1 MKPFF
6 FFSLIILSTFILT
19 YQKDNETNSTTISN
33 QKKENNNI
41 NKTLKNLN
49 NTDNSININ
58 KTSNNTDN
66 NQNKTLN
73 DTSPKRPKH
82 RRNRPNRPPPLRS
95 TSKIPN
101 DTSNMPNNDI
111 YSLNDLT
118 FDMVLRG
125 GNFYKWFVILY
136 SETCGHC
143 EHARREIRK
152 VFPDYKNSTSIRFA
166 EIEINKNHLTN
177 MRFDIEGVP
186 YIFLLQNESIY
197 EFDLF
202 ASAKNLKT
210 FIDTDFKE
218 VEEDLKPFPEMVP
231 AYKVGLVVLTNIFRG
246 ITNMINDIIFDWGF
260 EFEFT
265 PMLLFISFIGFIVF
279 IIFLELFCCA
289 KFCPDE
295 EKPKKKKKKDRK
307 KLEEEKKKVEEEKK
321 KIEEEKKKI
330 EEEELEDEEE
340 EEEDDGYEEELKK
353 IEEKKKRNEEEKK
366 KIEIEREKI
375 KEKKMKKNK
384 KNKDKNEK
392 KDIINKE
399 KEKENNNKKK
409 KKE

>member
-6 FFSLIILSTFILT
+6 FFFLIFISTFILT
-19 YQKDNETNSTTISN
+19 LEKDNETITKTIIN
-33 QKKENNNI
+33 Q
-41 NKTLKNLN
+41 T
-49 NTDNSININ
+49 
-58 KTSNNTDN
+58 
-66 NQNKTLN
+66 NQNN
-73 DTSPKRPKH
+73 SEPNIDDSIPKRPRH
-82 RRNRPNRPPPLRS
+82 RKNRPNMPPPLKS

-101 DTSNMPNNDI
+101 DTSHMPNNDI
-111 YSLNDLT
+111 YNLNDLT

-125 GNFYKWFVILY
+125 GNYYKWLVILY

-152 VFPDYKNSTSIRFA
+152 VFPDYKNSTLIRFA

-202 ASAKNLKT
+202 PSVKNLKT
-210 FIDTDFKE
+210 FIDTDFNE

-231 AYKVGLVVLTNIFRG
+231 SYKIIFVVLSNIFNG

-260 EFEFT
+260 DFEFT
-265 PMLLFISFIGFIVF
+265 PMILFMSFIGFIIF
-279 IIFLELFCCA
+279 ICILEFYCCA
-289 KFCPDE
+289 KCCPDE
-295 EKPKKKKKKDRK
+295 EKPKKKKKKNRK

-321 KIEEEKKKI
+321 QIEEEKKKI

-340 EEEDDGYEEELKK
+340 EEEDDEYEEELKK
-353 IEEKKKRNEEEKK
+353 IEEEKKRNEEEKK

-375 KEKKMKKNK
+375 KEKKKKKNK
-384 KNKDKNEK
+384 KEKDNKDK
-392 KDIINKE
+392 
-399 KEKENNNKKK
+399 KENAKKENTNKKK

>member
-1 MKPFF
+1 MKHFF
-6 FFSLIILSTFILT
+6 FFLLIIISTFILT
-19 YQKDNETNSTTISN
+19 LEKDNETNTKTIIN
-33 QKKENNNI
+33 QTKDSNI
-41 NKTLKNLN
+41 NATLN
-49 NTDNSININ
+49 NT
-58 KTSNNTDN
+58 T
-66 NQNKTLN
+66 
-73 DTSPKRPKH
+73 PKKPKH
-82 RRNRPNRPPPLRS
+82 KKNRPNMPPPLRS

-101 DTSNMPNNDI
+101 DTSHMPNNDI

-152 VFPDYKNSTSIRFA
+152 IFPDYKNSTSIRFA

-202 ASAKNLKT
+202 PSVKNLKT
-210 FIDTDFKE
+210 FIETDFKE
-218 VEEDLKPFPEMVP
+218 VEEDLKPFPQMVP
-231 AYKVGLVVLTNIFRG
+231 GFKVALVVLTNIFRG
-246 ITNMINDIIFDWGF
+246 ITNMINDLLWDWGF

-265 PMLLFISFIGFIVF
+265 PMLLFLSFIGFIVF
-279 IIFLELFCCA
+279 ICILEFYCCA
-289 KFCPDE
+289 KWCPDE
-295 EKPKKKKKKDRK
+295 EKPKKKKKKNRK

-340 EEEDDGYEEELKK
+340 EEEDDEYEEELKK
-353 IEEKKKRNEEEKK
+353 IEEEKKRNEEEKK

-375 KEKKMKKNK
+375 KEKKKNKNK
-384 KNKDKNEK
+384 KEKDKDK
-392 KDIINKE
+392 KE
-399 KEKENNNKKK
+399 KNDNIKKENSDKKKKK

>member
-1 MKPFF
+1 MKHFF
-6 FFSLIILSTFILT
+6 FFLLIIISTFILT
-19 YQKDNETNSTTISN
+19 LEKDNETNTTTIIN
-33 QKKENNNI
+33 QTKDNNI
-41 NKTLKNLN
+41 NATLN
-49 NTDNSININ
+49 NT
-58 KTSNNTDN
+58 T
-66 NQNKTLN
+66 
-73 DTSPKRPKH
+73 PKKPKH
-82 RRNRPNRPPPLRS
+82 KKNRPNMPPPLRS

-101 DTSNMPNNDI
+101 DTSHMPNNDI

-152 VFPDYKNSTSIRFA
+152 IFPDYKNSTSIRFA

-202 ASAKNLKT
+202 PSVKNLKT
-210 FIDTDFKE
+210 FIETDFKE
-218 VEEDLKPFPEMVP
+218 VEEDLKPFPQMVP
-231 AYKVGLVVLTNIFRG
+231 GFKVALVVLTNIFRG
-246 ITNMINDIIFDWGF
+246 ITNMINDLLWDWGF
-260 EFEFT
+260 EFEFS
-265 PMLLFISFIGFIVF
+265 PMLLFLSFIGFIVF
-279 IIFLELFCCA
+279 ICILEFYCCA
-289 KFCPDE
+289 KWCPDE
-295 EKPKKKKKKDRK
+295 EKPKKKKKKNRK

-330 EEEELEDEEE
+330 EEEEDDE
-340 EEEDDGYEEELKK
+340 YEEELKK
-353 IEEKKKRNEEEKK
+353 IEEEKKRNEEEKK
-366 KIEIEREKI
+366 KIEMEREKI
-375 KEKKMKKNK
+375 KEKKKNKNK
-384 KNKDKNEK
+384 KDKDK
-392 KDIINKE
+392 KDKKE
-399 KEKENNNKKK
+399 KNDDIKKENNDKKKKK

>member
-6 FFSLIILSTFILT
+6 FFLLIIISTFILT
-19 YQKDNETNSTTISN
+19 LEKDNETNTTTIIN
-33 QKKENNNI
+33 QTKDNNI
-41 NKTLKNLN
+41 NATLN
-49 NTDNSININ
+49 NT
-58 KTSNNTDN
+58 T
-66 NQNKTLN
+66 
-73 DTSPKRPKH
+73 PKKPKH
-82 RRNRPNRPPPLRS
+82 KKNRPNIPPPLRS

-101 DTSNMPNNDI
+101 DTSHMPNNDI

-152 VFPDYKNSTSIRFA
+152 IFPDYKNSTSIRFA

-202 ASAKNLKT
+202 PSVKNLKT
-210 FIDTDFKE
+210 FIETDFKE
-218 VEEDLKPFPEMVP
+218 VEEDLKPFPQMVP
-231 AYKVGLVVLTNIFRG
+231 GFKVALVVLTNIFRG
-246 ITNMINDIIFDWGF
+246 ITNMINDLLWDWGF

-265 PMLLFISFIGFIVF
+265 PMLLFLSFIGFIVF
-279 IIFLELFCCA
+279 ICILEFYCCA
-289 KFCPDE
+289 KWCPDE
-295 EKPKKKKKKDRK
+295 EKPKKKKKKNRK

-340 EEEDDGYEEELKK
+340 EEEDDEYEEELKK
-353 IEEKKKRNEEEKK
+353 IEEDKKRNEEEKK

-375 KEKKMKKNK
+375 KEKKKNKNK
-384 KNKDKNEK
+384 KEKDKDK
-392 KDIINKE
+392 KAKNDNIK
-399 KEKENNNKKK
+399 KENSDKKKKK

>member
-6 FFSLIILSTFILT
+6 FFLLIIISTFILT
-19 YQKDNETNSTTISN
+19 LEKDNETNTTTIIN
-33 QKKENNNI
+33 QTKDNNI
-41 NKTLKNLN
+41 NATLN
-49 NTDNSININ
+49 NT
-58 KTSNNTDN
+58 T
-66 NQNKTLN
+66 
-73 DTSPKRPKH
+73 PKKPKH
-82 RRNRPNRPPPLRS
+82 KKNRPNMPPPLRS

-101 DTSNMPNNDI
+101 DTSHMPNNDI

-152 VFPDYKNSTSIRFA
+152 IFPDYKNSTSIRFA

-202 ASAKNLKT
+202 PSVKNLKT
-210 FIDTDFKE
+210 FIETDFKE
-218 VEEDLKPFPEMVP
+218 VEEDLKPFPQMVP
-231 AYKVGLVVLTNIFRG
+231 GFKVALVVLTNIFRG
-246 ITNMINDIIFDWGF
+246 ITNMINDLLWDWGF
-260 EFEFT
+260 EFEFS
-265 PMLLFISFIGFIVF
+265 PMLLFLSFIGFIVF
-279 IIFLELFCCA
+279 ICILEFYCCA
-289 KFCPDE
+289 KWCPDE
-295 EKPKKKKKKDRK
+295 EKPKKKKKKNRK

-340 EEEDDGYEEELKK
+340 EEEDDEYEEELKK
-353 IEEKKKRNEEEKK
+353 IEEEKKRNEEEKK

-375 KEKKMKKNK
+375 KEKKKNKNK
-384 KNKDKNEK
+384 KEKDKDK
-392 KDIINKE
+392 KE
-399 KEKENNNKKK
+399 KNDNIKKENSDKKKKK

>member
-1 MKPFF
+1 MKHFF
-6 FFSLIILSTFILT
+6 FFLLIIISTFILT
-19 YQKDNETNSTTISN
+19 LEKDNETNTTTIIN
-33 QKKENNNI
+33 QTKDNNI
-41 NKTLKNLN
+41 NATLN
-49 NTDNSININ
+49 NT
-58 KTSNNTDN
+58 T
-66 NQNKTLN
+66 
-73 DTSPKRPKH
+73 PKKPKH
-82 RRNRPNRPPPLRS
+82 KKNRPNMPPPLRS

-101 DTSNMPNNDI
+101 DTSHMPNNDI

-152 VFPDYKNSTSIRFA
+152 IFPDYKNSTSIRFA

-202 ASAKNLKT
+202 PSVKNLKT
-210 FIDTDFKE
+210 FIETDFKE
-218 VEEDLKPFPEMVP
+218 VEEDLKPFPQMVP
-231 AYKVGLVVLTNIFRG
+231 GFKVALVVLTNIFRG
-246 ITNMINDIIFDWGF
+246 ITNMINDLLWDWGF
-260 EFEFT
+260 EFEFS
-265 PMLLFISFIGFIVF
+265 PMLLFLSFIGFIVF
-279 IIFLELFCCA
+279 ICILEFYCCA
-289 KFCPDE
+289 KWCPDE
-295 EKPKKKKKKDRK
+295 EKPKKKKKKNRK

-340 EEEDDGYEEELKK
+340 EEEDDEYEEELKK
-353 IEEKKKRNEEEKK
+353 IEEEKKRNEEEKK

-375 KEKKMKKNK
+375 KEKKKNKNK
-384 KNKDKNEK
+384 KEKDKDK
-392 KDIINKE
+392 KE
-399 KEKENNNKKK
+399 KNDNIKKENSDKKKKK

>member
-6 FFSLIILSTFILT
+6 FFLLIIFSIFILT
-19 YQKDNETNSTTISN
+19 SEKDNETNSTTITN
-33 QKKENNNI
+33 QTKENNNI
-41 NKTLKNLN
+41 NNTLN
-49 NTDNSININ
+49 NIDIN
-58 KTSNNTDN
+58 K
-66 NQNKTLN
+66 NKTLN
-73 DTSPKRPKH
+73 NTAPKKPKH
-82 RRNRPNRPPPLRS
+82 RRNRPNMPPPLKS

-101 DTSNMPNNDI
+101 DTSKMPNNDI

-202 ASAKNLKT
+202 PSVKNLKA
-210 FIDTDFKE
+210 FIETDFNE
-218 VEEDLKPFPEMVP
+218 VEEDLKPFPQMVP
-231 AYKVGLVVLTNIFRG
+231 AYRVSLVVLTNIFRG
-246 ITNMINDIIFDWGF
+246 ITNMINDIIYDWGYD
-260 EFEFT
+260 FEFT
-265 PMLLFISFIGFIVF
+265 PMLLFLSFIGFIAF
-279 IIFLELFCCA
+279 IIFLEFCCCA
-289 KFCPDE
+289 KYCPDK
-295 EKPKKKKKKDRK
+295 EKSKKKKKKNRK

-340 EEEDDGYEEELKK
+340 EEEDDEYEEELKK
-353 IEEKKKRNEEEKK
+353 IEEEKKKNEEEKK

-375 KEKKMKKNK
+375 KEKKMKKNL
-384 KNKDKNEK
+384 KNKDKKEK
-392 KDIINKE
+392 KDNTNKE
-399 KEKENNNKKK
+399 NKNKKK

>member
-6 FFSLIILSTFILT
+6 FFLLIIISTFILT
-19 YQKDNETNSTTISN
+19 LEKDNETNTTTIIN
-33 QKKENNNI
+33 QTKYSNI
-41 NKTLKNLN
+41 NATLN
-49 NTDNSININ
+49 NT
-58 KTSNNTDN
+58 T
-66 NQNKTLN
+66 
-73 DTSPKRPKH
+73 PKKPKH
-82 RRNRPNRPPPLRS
+82 KKNRPNMPPPLRS

-101 DTSNMPNNDI
+101 DTSHMPNNDI

-152 VFPDYKNSTSIRFA
+152 IFPDYKNSTSIRFA

-202 ASAKNLKT
+202 PSVKNLKT
-210 FIDTDFKE
+210 FIETDFKE
-218 VEEDLKPFPEMVP
+218 VEEDLKPFPQMVP
-231 AYKVGLVVLTNIFRG
+231 GFKVALVVLTNIFRG
-246 ITNMINDIIFDWGF
+246 ITNMINDLLWDWGF
-260 EFEFT
+260 EFEFS
-265 PMLLFISFIGFIVF
+265 PMLLFLSFIGFIVF
-279 IIFLELFCCA
+279 ICILEFYCCA
-289 KFCPDE
+289 KWCPDE
-295 EKPKKKKKKDRK
+295 EKPKKKKKKNRK

-340 EEEDDGYEEELKK
+340 EEEDDEYEEELKK
-353 IEEKKKRNEEEKK
+353 IEEEKKRNEEEKK

-375 KEKKMKKNK
+375 KEKKKNKNK
-384 KNKDKNEK
+384 KEKDKDK
-392 KDIINKE
+392 KE
-399 KEKENNNKKK
+399 KNDNIKKENNNKKK

>member
-1 MKPFF
+1 MKHFF
-6 FFSLIILSTFILT
+6 FFLLIIISTFILT
-19 YQKDNETNSTTISN
+19 LEKDNETNTTTIIN
-33 QKKENNNI
+33 QTKNNKI
-41 NKTLKNLN
+41 NATLN
-49 NTDNSININ
+49 NT
-58 KTSNNTDN
+58 T
-66 NQNKTLN
+66 
-73 DTSPKRPKH
+73 PKKPKH
-82 RRNRPNRPPPLRS
+82 KKNRPNMPPPLRS

-101 DTSNMPNNDI
+101 DTSHMPNNDI

-152 VFPDYKNSTSIRFA
+152 IFPDYKNSTSIRFA

-202 ASAKNLKT
+202 PSVKNLKT
-210 FIDTDFKE
+210 FIETDFKE
-218 VEEDLKPFPEMVP
+218 VEEDLKPFPQMVP
-231 AYKVGLVVLTNIFRG
+231 GFKVALVVLTNIFRG
-246 ITNMINDIIFDWGF
+246 ITNMINDLLWDWGF
-260 EFEFT
+260 EFEFS
-265 PMLLFISFIGFIVF
+265 PMLLFLSFIGFIVF
-279 IIFLELFCCA
+279 ICILEFYCCA
-289 KFCPDE
+289 KWCPDE
-295 EKPKKKKKKDRK
+295 EKPKKKKKKNRK

-340 EEEDDGYEEELKK
+340 EEEDDEYEEELKK
-353 IEEKKKRNEEEKK
+353 IEEEKKRNEEEKK

-375 KEKKMKKNK
+375 KEKKKNKNK
-384 KNKDKNEK
+384 KEKNDNIK
-392 KDIINKE
+392 
-399 KEKENNNKKK
+399 KENNNKKK

>member
-1 MKPFF
+1 MRPFF
-6 FFSLIILSTFILT
+6 FFSLIFLSTFILT
-19 YQKDNETNSTTISN
+19 FQKDNETNTTTIAN
-33 QKKENNNI
+33 QTKDNNSI
-41 NKTLKNLN
+41 NKTLN
-49 NTDNSININ
+49 NTDNNKN
-58 KTSNNTDN
+58 KTLTNSDKNKNKASNNTV
-66 NQNKTLN
+66 
-73 DTSPKRPKH
+73 PKRPKH
-82 RRNRPNRPPPLRS
+82 RRNRPNMPPPLKS

-101 DTSNMPNNDI
+101 DTSNMSNNDI
-111 YSLNDLT
+111 YALNDLT

-152 VFPDYKNSTSIRFA
+152 VFPNYKNSTLIRFA

-186 YIFLLQNESIY
+186 YIFLLQNDSIY

-202 ASAKNLKT
+202 PSVKNLKI
-210 FIDTDFKE
+210 FIETDFKE
-218 VEEDLKPFPEMVP
+218 VEEDLKPFPKMVP

-246 ITNMINDIIFDWGF
+246 ITNMINDIIYDWGYDF
-260 EFEFT
+260 EFS

-279 IIFLELFCCA
+279 IIFLEFFCCA
-289 KFCPDE
+289 KCCPDE
-295 EKPKKKKKKDRK
+295 EKPKKKKKKSRK

-340 EEEDDGYEEELKK
+340 EEDDEYEEELKK
-353 IEEKKKRNEEEKK
+353 IEEDKKRNEEEKK

-384 KNKDKNEK
+384 KDKDKNEK
-392 KDIINKE
+392 KDNIN